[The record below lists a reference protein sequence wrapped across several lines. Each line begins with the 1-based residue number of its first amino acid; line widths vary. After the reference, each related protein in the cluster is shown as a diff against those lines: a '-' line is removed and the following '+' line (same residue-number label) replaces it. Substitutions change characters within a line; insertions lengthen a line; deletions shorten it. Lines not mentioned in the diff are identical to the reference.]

1 MRNDGY
7 HSPGRLADHEVGV
20 EHTLGGQDILM
31 EHSEVGQRL
40 ASLLAFGDAEA
51 FHREATRYWRIV
63 HNRSS

>member
-1 MRNDGY
+1 
-7 HSPGRLADHEVGV
+7 
-20 EHTLGGQDILM
+20 
-31 EHSEVGQRL
+31 VGQRL